1 MGKINQM
8 LYCLNNLRIFNTTLW
23 VERKNLR
30 QKKNFSSDPE
40 NKSAVEVKIKT
51 KIFEFLLHII
61 KDTRQW
67 LKRLIICICNH
78 REKF

>member
-1 MGKINQM
+1 MGKINQI
-8 LYCLNNLRIFNTTLW
+8 LYCLNNLQIFNTTLW

-51 KIFEFLLHII
+51 KIFEFTFYIV
-61 KDTRQW
+61 KDTRHW
-67 LKRLIICICNH
+67 LKRLIICI
-78 REKF
+78 